1 MSRRAYGVRV
11 RTGLAGLR
19 HASGTL
25 AEGRVGRAR
34 DGQPEYA
41 RDRAAV
47 RHLPAIVIARAL
59 AERLKIHYTPKY
71 GNRLNIEET
80 KLSALRGQSLNQRMP
95 TSAR

>member
-1 MSRRAYGVRV
+1 M
-11 RTGLAGLR
+11 
-19 HASGTL
+19 
-25 AEGRVGRAR
+25 GRAR